1 MKPSQ
6 LDGCASD
13 GELELE
19 GDLPYGGADGVN
31 GPMVDMLVDLG
42 EYDACDDEWL
52 PLEERRKLDARKK
65 GKSFTTKP
73 GS

>member
-1 MKPSQ
+1 M
-6 LDGCASD
+6 
-13 GELELE
+13 
-19 GDLPYGGADGVN
+19 VN
-31 GPMVDMLVDLG
+31 MLVDLG

-52 PLEERRKLDARKK
+52 PLEEQRKLDTRKK